1 MDFSLNDKLRYLRMN
16 RGLTQVDIGKYLNM
30 TRQGYAHYENGVRN
44 PNYQTLVK
52 LADLYQI
59 SVDELVYNKEVPLE
73 VVNFYETSPYH
84 KKKEFDYDK
93 APKNISIK
101 VNLREKKLINM
112 FRKLPTLNKDMLF
125 YKLLEKNNKE

>member
-1 MDFSLNDKLRYLRMN
+1 
-16 RGLTQVDIGKYLNM
+16 M

-84 KKKEFDYDK
+84 KKR
-93 APKNISIK
+93 NSIM
-101 VNLREKKLINM
+101 I
-112 FRKLPTLNKDMLF
+112 
-125 YKLLEKNNKE
+125 KLLKIFLLRSIYAKKINQYVQEITNSKQRYVVL